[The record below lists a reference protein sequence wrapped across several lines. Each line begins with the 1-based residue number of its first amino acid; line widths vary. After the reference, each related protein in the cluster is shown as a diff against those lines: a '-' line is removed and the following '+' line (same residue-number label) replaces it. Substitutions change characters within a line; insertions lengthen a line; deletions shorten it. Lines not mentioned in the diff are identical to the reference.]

1 MTLNTSIELFSNNS
15 SRSNPIFYTFFSQL
29 EAKKA
34 LSSTKKK
41 TVMKTT
47 RKRETR
53 DLFKLVMKPVL
64 NEDKAETSFERLV
77 PLINNFHQCIGCN
90 WKFELLEEYT
100 KHIEDCYNQKAEEA
114 SRLSSSSDR
123 SISQRRRR
131 RQRSYSSS
139 RSVSSGSNRP
149 SGSVRRQLQTHREE
163 QRKAEAKKQAKNVP
177 LAEREEK
184 LVRLILFCFKWILS
198 RHGSEPRS
206 AEWCRAAS

>member
-1 MTLNTSIELFSNNS
+1 MTLNPSIELFSNNS

-131 RQRSYSSS
+131 RQRSYSSF
-139 RSVSSGSNRP
+139 SSGSNRP

-163 QRKAEAKKQAKNVP
+163 RRKAEAKKQANNVP
-177 LAEREEK
+177 LALREEK
-184 LVRLILFCFKWILS
+184 QVSLF
-198 RHGSEPRS
+198 
-206 AEWCRAAS
+206 

>member
-1 MTLNTSIELFSNNS
+1 
-15 SRSNPIFYTFFSQL
+15 
-29 EAKKA
+29 
-34 LSSTKKK
+34 
-41 TVMKTT
+41 MKTT

-114 SRLSSSSDR
+114 SRLSSS
-123 SISQRRRR
+123 

-163 QRKAEAKKQAKNVP
+163 QRKAEAKKQANNVP

-184 LVRLILFCFKWILS
+184 LVRLILFCFKWILW